1 MNKINDEEMTK
12 VSGGLRNVD
21 KLEEFIRTS
30 KEKGMSLG
38 EVQRIA
44 LCLPA
49 CADYLYPFYDETGK
63 MAGLE
68 GADVLYEYTIE
79 YYNSLPEPV
88 KEAE

>member
-21 KLEEFIRTS
+21 KLEEFIRTG

-38 EVQRIA
+38 EVQRVV

-49 CADYLYPFYDETGK
+49 CADYLYPVHDETGK
-63 MAGLE
+63 LVALE
-68 GADVLYEYTIE
+68 GAGELYEHTIA
-79 YYNSLPEPV
+79 YYSSLPEPV

>member
-1 MNKINDEEMTK
+1 MNKISDEEMNR

-30 KEKGMSLG
+30 KEKGMSLY

-44 LCLPA
+44 LVQPA
-49 CADYLYPFYDETGK
+49 IEDYLYPIYDDNGK
-63 MAGLE
+63 LVAME

-79 YYNSLPEPV
+79 YYNSLPEGSP
-88 KEAE
+88 K